1 MEVYVFTFSGKGM
14 DETGGYSYLPGVPGH
29 YLVHTDGQGTIW
41 VEPLSGIVVD
51 YKDSGVSYFVNP
63 TTNARVADFNQWD
76 ERYTPDTRTTQIKM
90 ASSARVRILALEVW
104 LPAGMVLI
112 GVLVPGLLMI
122 GKKKTRKPGKGAR

>member
-1 MEVYVFTFSGKGM
+1 
-14 DETGGYSYLPGVPGH
+14 
-29 YLVHTDGQGTIW
+29 
-41 VEPLSGIVVD
+41 VD

-90 ASSARVRILALEVW
+90 ASSARVRIQALEVW